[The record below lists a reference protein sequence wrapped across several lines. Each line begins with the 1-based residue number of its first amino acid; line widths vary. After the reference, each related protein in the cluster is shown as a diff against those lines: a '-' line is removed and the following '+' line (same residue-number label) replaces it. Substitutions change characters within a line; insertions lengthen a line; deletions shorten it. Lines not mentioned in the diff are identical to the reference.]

1 MSRFRWGIECYFRA
15 SKQDFS
21 FDGLATE
28 SSEAAF
34 GLVVLG
40 MFLYCNLELERHD
53 PSAVPIGKKERLKK
67 YPPLTSYIK
76 TLRQEGTNRTFIRAM
91 TMKSAREKIIS
102 HFKGRQNPERACLK
116 PRDRSKIKVMQTLQ
130 F

>member
-1 MSRFRWGIECYFRA
+1 MCVTWVWVMSRFRWGIECYFRA

-40 MFLYCNLELERHD
+40 MFLYCNLEIARHD
-53 PSAVPIGKKERLKK
+53 PCAVPIEKKERLKK
-67 YPPLTSYIK
+67 YPPLTSHIK
-76 TLRQEGTNRTFIRAM
+76 TLRQESTARTFRRAM
-91 TMKSAREKIIS
+91 VMKS
-102 HFKGRQNPERACLK
+102 
-116 PRDRSKIKVMQTLQ
+116 
-130 F
+130 